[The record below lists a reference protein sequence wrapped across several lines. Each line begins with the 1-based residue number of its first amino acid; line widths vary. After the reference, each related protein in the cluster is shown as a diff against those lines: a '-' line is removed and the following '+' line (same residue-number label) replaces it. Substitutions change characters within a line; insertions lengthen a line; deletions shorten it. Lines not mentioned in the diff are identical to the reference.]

1 VSAMA
6 TDSTDT
12 KTPAPQV
19 WASLTARD
27 ARSLIAFLTEAFGF
41 VEVVAYT
48 DDAGVVQHAELAWPH
63 GGGIMMGQARP
74 SNAGSVTAP
83 GAFSAYVV
91 VPDAAGIDALADRVR
106 ADGRGELVREPFDT
120 DYGSHDTSV
129 RDPEGNTWSFGTY
142 PGAPRP

>member
-1 VSAMA
+1 VSGMA

-12 KTPAPQV
+12 KTPPPQV
-19 WASLTARD
+19 WPTLAAAD
-27 ARSLIAFLTEAFGF
+27 APALMAFLREVMGF

-48 DDAGVVQHAELAWPH
+48 DDAGVVHHAELAWPA
-63 GGGIMMGQARP
+63 GGGIMMGQQRP
-74 SNAGSVTAP
+74 GREDKAVPS

-91 VPDAAGIDALADRVR
+91 LPAAADVDALAARVR
-106 ADGRGELVREPFDT
+106 ADGRGELVAEPFDT